1 MLEFALVRSPGV
13 EFEKGITTAGMGLP
27 DMEKARRQHG
37 AYVKALKFCGLDVKV
52 MEPLRGYPDA
62 CFVEDTAVVVGK
74 EVVICRPGAEERR
87 GEEETVADNLKKL
100 FQKIRRI
107 ESPGTVDGGDIL
119 VMRDRMWIGLTER
132 TNRPGAEQLK
142 GIAQEKGFVVHQVD
156 VPFGLHLKTFVG
168 RCGENRVMIDKRLAA
183 EPSFQDV
190 ERYVVKPAEAYGAN
204 CRDINGRLVMPA
216 GFPNLATQ
224 AEKWGLE
231 PVEVEMSEFRK
242 MDGGVSCLSIVW

>member
-107 ESPGTVDGGDIL
+107 ESPGTVDGGRRVHLLSACLGQVYAKLTLHMASVYLLGPVQAVLLRIWSGGSGKNHRNIL
-119 VMRDRMWIGLTER
+119 
-132 TNRPGAEQLK
+132 PG
-142 GIAQEKGFVVHQVD
+142 
-156 VPFGLHLKTFVG
+156 
-168 RCGENRVMIDKRLAA
+168 N
-183 EPSFQDV
+183 
-190 ERYVVKPAEAYGAN
+190 
-204 CRDINGRLVMPA
+204 
-216 GFPNLATQ
+216 
-224 AEKWGLE
+224 
-231 PVEVEMSEFRK
+231 
-242 MDGGVSCLSIVW
+242 CLSNHGGLRVA